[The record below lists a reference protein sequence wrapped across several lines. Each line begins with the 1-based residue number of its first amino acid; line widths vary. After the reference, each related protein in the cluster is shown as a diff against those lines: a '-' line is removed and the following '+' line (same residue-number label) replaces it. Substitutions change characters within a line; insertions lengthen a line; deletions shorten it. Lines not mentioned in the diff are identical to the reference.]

1 MIRGIR
7 GATTVEVNE
16 EEVILDATEKLLEEM
31 ITKNQIEPEGVA
43 QIIVTVTHDLTAT
56 FPAKALRRFEGWKFV
71 PIMCALEIPVP
82 NSLPKCIRIMITADT
97 DIPQAEVE
105 HIYLGKAVML
115 RPDLQL
121 TNNEDSR

>member
-16 EEVILDATEKLLEEM
+16 EEVILDATEKLLEQL
-31 ITKNQIEPEGVA
+31 ISKNEIKPEDVA

-71 PIMCALEIPVP
+71 PIMCALEVPVP
-82 NSLPKCIRIMITADT
+82 NSLPMCIRVMITAET
-97 DIPQAEVE
+97 DVPQSEVE
-105 HIYLGKAVML
+105 HIYLENAVSL

-121 TNNEDSR
+121 TNKEDSR

>member
-16 EEVILDATEKLLEEM
+16 ENVILDATEKLLEAL
-31 ITKNQIEPEGVA
+31 ITKNHIEPEDVA
-43 QIIVTVTHDLTAT
+43 QIIVTVTHDLNAT

-82 NSLPKCIRIMITADT
+82 NSLPMCIRVMITAET
-97 DIPQAEVE
+97 DVPQAEVE
-105 HIYLGKAVML
+105 HIYLEQAVTL

-121 TNNEDSR
+121 TNKDDSR

>member
-16 EEVILDATEKLLEEM
+16 EEVILDATEKLLETI
-31 ITKNQIEPEGVA
+31 ITKNGVKPEDVA
-43 QIIVTVTHDLTAT
+43 QIVVTVTHDLNAT

-82 NSLPKCIRIMITADT
+82 NSLPMCIRVMITAET
-97 DIPQAEVE
+97 DVPQSEVE
-105 HIYLGKAVML
+105 HIYLENAISL

-121 TNNEDSR
+121 TNKEDSR

>member
-16 EEVILDATEKLLEEM
+16 EEVILDATEKLLETM
-31 ITKNQIEPEGVA
+31 IIKNGIKSEDVA
-43 QIIVTVTHDLTAT
+43 QIVVTVTQDLNAT

-82 NSLPKCIRIMITADT
+82 NSLPMCIRVMITAET
-97 DIPQAEVE
+97 DVPQSEVE
-105 HIYLGKAVML
+105 HIYLENAISL

-121 TNNEDSR
+121 TNKEDSR